1 MGISHVDRG
10 NVLLCIVGEG
20 GGRGVLNLLTE
31 FDNPW
36 CKILAM
42 LPP

>member
-1 MGISHVDRG
+1 MGISHVDHG
-10 NVLLCIVGEG
+10 NVLLCIVGE
-20 GGRGVLNLLTE
+20 VLNLLTE